1 MFRGN
6 DRSAGRVFWAPVYE
20 WRDQLLLS
28 RAIMAIVFKMG
39 TAMTLQNFDY
49 NEGRSGGSLDSCLE
63 YCGCVVLVVIGIRVI
78 YSIFEREPSN
88 VKAAEE
94 AEGIYAKRVDARK
107 LVAKASAARIAEIA
121 SEYGFN
127 WTAEKFQSLTDPPKT
142 WMHVRDNDSG
152 ALMEKAAAREVLV
165 EAMILRL

>member
-1 MFRGN
+1 MFWE
-6 DRSAGRVFWAPVYE
+6 RVYK

-28 RAIMAIVFKMG
+28 RAIMAIVPKMG
-39 TAMTLQNFDY
+39 TTMSLQNFDY
-49 NEGRSGGSLDSCLE
+49 NEHKSSGSSDSCLE
-63 YCGCVVLVVIGIRVI
+63 YCICVVLVVIGIRMI
-78 YSIFEREPSN
+78 YSLFEREPSN

-94 AEGIYAKRVDARK
+94 AEGIRAKRGEARN

-127 WTAEKFQSLTDPPKT
+127 WTAEKFQSLTDPSKT

-152 ALMEKAAAREVLV
+152 ALMEKAAARDVLV